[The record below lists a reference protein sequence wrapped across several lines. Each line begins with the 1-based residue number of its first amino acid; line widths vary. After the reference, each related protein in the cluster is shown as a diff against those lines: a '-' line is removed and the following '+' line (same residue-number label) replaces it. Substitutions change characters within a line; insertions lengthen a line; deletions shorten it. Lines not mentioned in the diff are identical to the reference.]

1 VAFVQGW
8 LIEFWWWRGRKQ
20 SQLLEQLGLPLDDS
34 THLSPD
40 VGDESDF
47 EPFVRLRIPSPETTF
62 AFGQGIPYSFV
73 DDNPETFGEA
83 EDLGFGY
90 QFISVRPTTIR
101 LSFLL
106 HSCVPERCVAPVL
119 MLAAGKE
126 EGVGAGLLQ
135 RVVLV
140 VLVRVLLHPPQHRA
154 PRDHRDQDPREEGR
168 LVRER
173 EHLACGCAL
182 NVCNPLLYCVG
193 APPPPPAVVTRAAR
207 QTSAVGLLRL

>member
-1 VAFVQGW
+1 M
-8 LIEFWWWRGRKQ
+8 
-20 SQLLEQLGLPLDDS
+20 LEQLGLSSAGDEKKDEVY
-34 THLSPD
+34 LSPD

-62 AFGQGIPYSFV
+62 ARGEGIPYSFV
-73 DDNPETFGEA
+73 DNNPETFGEA

-101 LSFLL
+101 LSFLF
-106 HSCVPERCVAPVL
+106 HSRVPALERCVAPVL

-126 EGVGAGLLQ
+126 GRVGAGLLQ

-140 VLVRVLLHPPQHRA
+140 VLVRVLHHPPQHRA

-173 EHLACGCAL
+173 EITLRAVARSTFVIRFCIVWSLHH
-182 NVCNPLLYCVG
+182 PHR
-193 APPPPPAVVTRAAR
+193 PAVVIRAAR